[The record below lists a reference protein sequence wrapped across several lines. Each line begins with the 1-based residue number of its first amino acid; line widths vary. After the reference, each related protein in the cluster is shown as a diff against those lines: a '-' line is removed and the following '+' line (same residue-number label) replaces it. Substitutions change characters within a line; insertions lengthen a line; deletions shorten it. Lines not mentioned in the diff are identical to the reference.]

1 MLDSG
6 TTKLYTEETDH
17 LYPKQYTEIMP
28 PPIETSGNS
37 RPSSE
42 QVFEALAHRI
52 SRSQMAPGERLAEEA
67 LSREFGVS
75 RTPVREALRR
85 LEQAGLVDRLEHGR
99 YAVRALD
106 LARIDELY
114 TVRIVLEELSVSL
127 AAPVVDTPEFRRLLA
142 DARVA
147 VENGDAPPG
156 DRPEREMR
164 EEFHARLAALSGNQE
179 LVRML
184 ADLDLRIYACRR
196 LDTQLPGRATQGQ
209 MEHLRIVELLD
220 QRAVDDAKRAMRDH
234 IDGSRTTVRT
244 LMRAGITSITFAA
257 EESPPP

>member
-1 MLDSG
+1 MQPL
-6 TTKLYTEETDH
+6 TETRR
-17 LYPKQYTEIMP
+17 
-28 PPIETSGNS
+28 NA

-52 SRSQMAPGERLAEEA
+52 SRSQIPPGERLAEEA

-85 LEQAGLVDRLEHGR
+85 LEQAGLVERQEHGR

-114 TVRIVLEELSVSL
+114 TVRIVLEELAVSL
-127 AAPVVDTPEFRRLLA
+127 AAPFVEGPEFRRLLE
-142 DARVA
+142 DARAA
-147 VENGDAPPG
+147 VKSPDAP
-156 DRPEREMR
+156 RPEHDEMR
-164 EEFHARLAALSGNQE
+164 EEFHERLAALSGNQE

-196 LDTQLPGRATQGQ
+196 LDTQLPGRANQGQ
-209 MEHLRIVELLD
+209 AEHLRIVELLD
-220 QRAVDDAKRAMRDH
+220 QRAVDEAKRAMREH
-234 IDGSRTTVRT
+234 IDSSRTTVRT

-257 EESPPP
+257 EDTPPPS

>member
-1 MLDSG
+1 MPLQ
-6 TTKLYTEETDH
+6 TD
-17 LYPKQYTEIMP
+17 TARR
-28 PPIETSGNS
+28 NS
-37 RPSSE
+37 KPSS
-42 QVFEALAHRI
+42 QPVFELLAHRI
-52 SRSQMAPGERLAEEA
+52 SRSQLAPGERLAEEA

-85 LEQAGLVDRLEHGR
+85 LEQAGLVERQEHGR

-114 TVRIVLEELSVSL
+114 TVRIVLEELAVSL
-127 AAPVVDTPEFRRLLA
+127 AAPAVGTPEFDRLLA
-142 DARVA
+142 DARSA
-147 VENGDAPPG
+147 VENGDAP
-156 DRPEREMR
+156 DAERPEHEMR
-164 EEFHARLAALSGNQE
+164 EEFHERLAGLSGNEE

-209 MEHLRIVELLD
+209 VEHLRIVDLLAEG
-220 QRAVDDAKRAMRDH
+220 AVDEARVAMRDH
-234 IDGSRTTVRT
+234 IDGSRTTVRS

-257 EESPPP
+257 EDSPPP

>member
-1 MLDSG
+1 
-6 TTKLYTEETDH
+6 
-17 LYPKQYTEIMP
+17 MP
-28 PPIETSGNS
+28 TSNHASRNS

-42 QVFEALAHRI
+42 QVFETLAHRI
-52 SRSQMAPGERLAEEA
+52 SRSQIRPRERLAEEA

-85 LEQAGLVDRLEHGR
+85 LEQAGLVERQEHGR

-114 TVRIVLEELSVSL
+114 TVRIVLEELAVSL
-127 AAPVVDTPEFRRLLA
+127 AAPFVDTPEFRRLFE
-142 DARVA
+142 DARAA
-147 VENGDAPPG
+147 VKRPDTPES
-156 DRPEREMR
+156 DRPEHDEMR
-164 EEFHARLAALSGNQE
+164 EEFHERLAGLSGNQE

-196 LDTQLPGRATQGQ
+196 LDTQLPGRANQGQ
-209 MEHLRIVELLD
+209 AEHLRIVELLD
-220 QRAVDDAKRAMRDH
+220 QRAVDDAKRAMREH
-234 IDGSRTTVRT
+234 IDSSRTTVRT

-257 EESPPP
+257 EDTPPPT

>member
-1 MLDSG
+1 M
-6 TTKLYTEETDH
+6 TTSTQASHD
-17 LYPKQYTEIMP
+17 
-28 PPIETSGNS
+28 S

-42 QVFEALAHRI
+42 QVFQALAHRI
-52 SRSQMAPGERLAEEA
+52 SRSQIPPGERLGEEA

-85 LEQAGLVDRLEHGR
+85 LEQAGLVERQEHGR

-114 TVRIVLEELSVSL
+114 TVRIVLEELAVSL
-127 AAPVVDTPEFRRLLA
+127 AAPFVDTPAFQQLLE
-142 DARVA
+142 DARAA
-147 VENGDAPPG
+147 VENPDAPNT
-156 DRPEREMR
+156 DRPEHEMR
-164 EEFHARLAALSGNQE
+164 EEFHERLAALSGNQE

-196 LDTQLPGRATQGQ
+196 LDTQLPGRANQGQ
-209 MEHLRIVELLD
+209 AEHLRIVELLER
-220 QRAVDDAKRAMRDH
+220 RAVDDAKRAMRDH
-234 IDGSRTTVRT
+234 IDSSRTTVRT

-257 EESPPP
+257 EDTPPPS